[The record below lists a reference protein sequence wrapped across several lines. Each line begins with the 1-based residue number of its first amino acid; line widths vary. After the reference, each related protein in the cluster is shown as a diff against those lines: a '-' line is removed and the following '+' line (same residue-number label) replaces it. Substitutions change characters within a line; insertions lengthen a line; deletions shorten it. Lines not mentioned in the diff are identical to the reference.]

1 MKVID
6 VFTCYYGATASVNDR
21 DRHAAVV
28 KLTATSDAGM
38 ITYEYS
44 VSFFP
49 HDDPEDFAIS
59 YDACVNEVIFEGKG
73 RRSKKKEAVYLEDL
87 QEHCD
92 GLAAQLEGTIDWD
105 EPLIEPRRG

>member
-59 YDACVNEVIFEGKG
+59 YDACVNEVRFLL
-73 RRSKKKEAVYLEDL
+73 KKEKSIISLL
-87 QEHCD
+87 
-92 GLAAQLEGTIDWD
+92 
-105 EPLIEPRRG
+105 